1 MSGIETPPAK
11 EHVLSRREKEQ
22 LLIKMYSLPHWIAI
36 IRLFGYQTLTMEKAR
51 AEIKSIAQEFGKE
64 KTAGA
69 SEALV
74 EIVPGKEPLARLK
87 SHIRRM
93 AFQILG
99 PDKVQSPATR
109 ETPTPITQPVAPKKR
124 SGKRETSAS
133 ADRPIKQPRHLVLR
147 RYETWLSETGLAFV
161 AVAEVGRTTP
171 AGQPFVVGLDFIVL
185 RKDTKLLVTVRP
197 NLQAKHL
204 RAISELQK
212 LFGPDYRP
220 VRIWPTEGPDG
231 WRWPEYPIELNSADS
246 ST

>member
-1 MSGIETPPAK
+1 MSSTEMPPAS
-11 EHVLSRREKEQ
+11 EPVLSRREKEQ
-22 LLIKMYSLPHWIAI
+22 LLAKMYSLPHWIAI

-51 AEIKSIAQEFGKE
+51 EEIKSIAQEFGKE

-87 SHIRRM
+87 AHIRRL

-99 PDKVQSPATR
+99 PEKQATA
-109 ETPTPITQPVAPKKR
+109 ETPTPTSQTESPKKR
-124 SGKRETSAS
+124 SGKRAASAS
-133 ADRPIKQPRHLVLR
+133 VERPIKQPRHLVLN
-147 RYETWLSETGLAFV
+147 RYQAWLNDAGYAFV
-161 AVAEVGRTTP
+161 TVADVGRTTP
-171 AGQPFVVGLDFIVL
+171 AVQPFIVGLDFIVL
-185 RKDTKLLVTVRP
+185 RGESKLLVTVRP

-204 RAISELQK
+204 RAIGELQK

-231 WRWPEYPIELNSADS
+231 WRWPESPIDIAAADGS
-246 ST
+246 P